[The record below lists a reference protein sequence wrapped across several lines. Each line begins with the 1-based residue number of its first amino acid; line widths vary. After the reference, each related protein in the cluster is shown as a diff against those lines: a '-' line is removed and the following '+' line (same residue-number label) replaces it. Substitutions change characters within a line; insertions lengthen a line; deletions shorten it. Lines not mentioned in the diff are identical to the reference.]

1 MNKLFDF
8 IKGLFQKKNIEIPA
22 KLYEQNTNGK
32 FLFIRHGQ
40 TYFNKYSKERGSK
53 KVKTDKNLLD
63 SELSEEGINEGKKF
77 SEFYK
82 QFKIEEIYVSPL
94 YRALQSAYY
103 LFKDHP
109 EKNNI
114 VIKVHPLLTEITNA
128 VHDISFDLINRNK
141 KDFNLNSEIKF
152 DWSLFDEIYKNEEEQ
167 NFYYFE
173 NIDRLDNNIIMQQ
186 YDIISNSYGK
196 ENYKDNIINLIKLS
210 LDKSM
215 ESPKHVFERFIKFK
229 NFLRD
234 KYKDKLNDTEKKVF
248 VVTHSSFLKCGTS
261 KNIFYYNKNNGMP
274 SDGCFPKNFEVL
286 SIFV

>member
-1 MNKLFDF
+1 MYKIFDF
-8 IKGLFQKKNIEIPA
+8 FKSIFTKNDIEIPE

-53 KVKTDKNLLD
+53 NVKTDKNLLD
-63 SELSEEGINEGKKF
+63 SELSEEGIEEGKKF

-109 EKNNI
+109 DKNNI
-114 VIKVHPLLTEITNA
+114 IIKVHPLLTEITNA
-128 VHDISFDLINRNK
+128 VHDICFDLNNRNK

-152 DWSLFDEIYKNEEEQ
+152 DWSLFDEIYKNKDEQ
-167 NFYYFE
+167 NFYYFD
-173 NIDRLDNNIIMQQ
+173 NIDRLDNNIIMEQ
-186 YDIISNSYGK
+186 YNIISNSFGK

-229 NFLRD
+229 KFLKE
-234 KYKDKLNDTEKKVF
+234 KYKDNLNDTEKKVF

-261 KNIFYYNKNNGMP
+261 KNIFYYNKDKGMP
-274 SDGCFPKNFEVL
+274 YDGCFPKNYEVL
-286 SIFV
+286 SIIV

>member
-1 MNKLFDF
+1 MNKIFDF
-8 IKGLFQKKNIEIPA
+8 FKIMFTKKNIEIPE
-22 KLYEQNTNGK
+22 KLYELNTNGK

-63 SELSEEGINEGKKF
+63 SELSEEGIKEGEKF
-77 SEFYK
+77 SEFYNK
-82 QFKIEEIYVSPL
+82 FKIEEIYVSPL

-103 LFKDHP
+103 LFKNHP
-109 EKNNI
+109 QKDNI
-114 VIKVHPLLTEITNA
+114 VIKIHPLLTEITNA
-128 VHDISFDLINRNK
+128 VHDISFDLIHRNK

-152 DWSLFDEIYKNEEEQ
+152 DWSLFDEIYKTEEEQ
-167 NFYYFE
+167 NFFYFD
-173 NIDRLDNNIIMQQ
+173 NIDRLDNNIIMEQ
-186 YDIISNSYGK
+186 YKIISNSFGK

-229 NFLRD
+229 KFLKE
-234 KYKDKLNDTEKKVF
+234 KYKDNLNETEKKVF

-261 KNIFYYNKNNGMP
+261 KNIYYYNKDNVMP
-274 SDGCFPKNFEVL
+274 YDGFFPKNYEVL
-286 SIFV
+286 SIIV

>member
-1 MNKLFDF
+1 MNKIFDF
-8 IKGLFQKKNIEIPA
+8 FKIMFTKKNIEIPE
-22 KLYEQNTNGK
+22 KLYELNTNGK

-63 SELSEEGINEGKKF
+63 SELSEEGIKEGEKF
-77 SEFYK
+77 SEFYNK
-82 QFKIEEIYVSPL
+82 FKIEEIYVSPL

-103 LFKDHP
+103 LFKNHP
-109 EKNNI
+109 QKDNI
-114 VIKVHPLLTEITNA
+114 VIKIHPLLTEITNA
-128 VHDISFDLINRNK
+128 VHDISFDLIHRNK

-152 DWSLFDEIYKNEEEQ
+152 DWSLFDEIYKTEEEQ
-167 NFYYFE
+167 NFFYFD
-173 NIDRLDNNIIMQQ
+173 NIDRLDNNIIMEQ
-186 YDIISNSYGK
+186 YNIISNSFGK

-229 NFLRD
+229 HFLKE
-234 KYKDKLNDTEKKVF
+234 KYKDNLNETEKKVF

-261 KNIFYYNKNNGMP
+261 KNIYYYNKDKGMP
-274 SDGCFPKNFEVL
+274 YDGCFPKNFEVL

>member
-1 MNKLFDF
+1 MNKIFDF
-8 IKGLFQKKNIEIPA
+8 FKIMFTKKNIEIPE
-22 KLYEQNTNGK
+22 KLYELNTNGK

-63 SELSEEGINEGKKF
+63 SELSEEGIKEGEKF
-77 SEFYK
+77 SEFYNK
-82 QFKIEEIYVSPL
+82 FKIEEIYVSPL

-103 LFKDHP
+103 LFKNHP
-109 EKNNI
+109 QKDNI
-114 VIKVHPLLTEITNA
+114 VIKIHPLLTEITNA
-128 VHDISFDLINRNK
+128 VHDISFDLIHRNK

-152 DWSLFDEIYKNEEEQ
+152 DWSLFDEIYKTEEEQ
-167 NFYYFE
+167 NFFYFD
-173 NIDRLDNNIIMQQ
+173 NIDRLDNNIIMEQ
-186 YDIISNSYGK
+186 YNIISNSFGK

-229 NFLRD
+229 HFLKE
-234 KYKDKLNDTEKKVF
+234 KYKDNLNETEKKVF

-261 KNIFYYNKNNGMP
+261 KNIYYYNKDNVMP
-274 SDGCFPKNFEVL
+274 YDGFFPKNYEVL
-286 SIFV
+286 SILV